1 MTKHQAIPVLPVQDR
16 IRGCLIGG
24 AAGDALGY
32 PVEFFSEQ
40 TLRERCGDGGI
51 RQYLP
56 DPVSGT
62 ARISDDTQMTL
73 FTANG
78 LLVGDNDRFLSFRR
92 ETVSDSIVIH
102 PKNQPVVSLK
112 RDLHLIIDILYYVLL
127 IERRGYLL
135 VYRGLRHF
143 QDFRVSAKY
152 LTSL

>member
-1 MTKHQAIPVLPVQDR
+1 MLLERRLRTIHVS
-16 IRGCLIGG
+16 GECLIIR
-24 AAGDALGY
+24 
-32 PVEFFSEQ
+32 
-40 TLRERCGDGGI
+40 REVID
-51 RQYLP
+51 
-56 DPVSGT
+56 
-62 ARISDDTQMTL
+62 
-73 FTANG
+73 G

-102 PKNQPVVSLK
+102 PKNQPVVSPE